1 MTVPL
6 HPTPEAALTVEALL
20 ADLERAVAAGD
31 GALATTLER
40 LILQRLFQAAVERDA
55 LERRTRELMA
65 MLAAARAASIA
76 TDEPTMHGLATKAL
90 NPRGEQSFSFD
101 TELGATK
108 PLSPRA
114 GQSSS
119 FDAGPGAEP
128 RQDAAPN
135 GGVVYPVWFATNRRR
150 NALDSGYGGERGD
163 SVSRGRV
170 DVFVPDAHRFGETG
184 TGFFGRLKRLDLS
197 DDRLRVQAV
206 TTQERDAFFSGLKQ
220 AMAEAPAA
228 DAAPDALVFIHG
240 FRTTFEDAALRAAQI
255 GFDLGVAPGGAGF
268 FSWPSKGELKGYP
281 ADEASIEASERAIAD
296 FLVDFA
302 ANCGAR
308 KAHLIAHSMGNR
320 GLLRALQ
327 RIAASAAAGT
337 VKFGQIFLAAPD
349 LDRDLFLDLAHLYPT
364 YSERTTLYASD
375 RDLPV
380 HLSSKLHDA
389 PRAGYFTPYTVAA
402 HIDTVCVPDFDVDLL
417 GHGYF
422 AQAEALLYDIGD
434 LMRSN
439 QSPPRQRIAAMV
451 EGDQSFW
458 RIKR

>member
-1 MTVPL
+1 MTVPVQ
-6 HPTPEAALTVEALL
+6 HFPEAAMTVETLL

-31 GALATTLER
+31 GALARTLER
-40 LILQRLFQAAVERDA
+40 LILQRLFQAAAERDA

-65 MLAAARAASIA
+65 LLTAASATSIA
-76 TDEPTMHGLATKAL
+76 ADRPTTQGPATKAL
-90 NPRGEQSFSFD
+90 KPGGDQSFSFD
-101 TELGATK
+101 KELGTT
-108 PLSPRA
+108 PPPILRS
-114 GQSSS
+114 GQSPT
-119 FDAGPGAEP
+119 FAAGPGAAP
-128 RQDAAPN
+128 RGDTAPS
-135 GGVVYPVWFATNRRR
+135 GGAVYPVWFATNRRH
-150 NALDSGYGGERGD
+150 NALDGGYGGERGD
-163 SVSRGRV
+163 SLSRGRV

-184 TGFFGRLKRLDLS
+184 TSFFGRLKRLDLR

-206 TTQERDAFFSGLKQ
+206 TTQERDAFFGELKQ
-220 AMAEAPAA
+220 AMAGAPATG
-228 DAAPDALVFIHG
+228 AAPEALVFIHG
-240 FRTTFEDAALRAAQI
+240 FRTTFEDAALRTAQI
-255 GFDLGVAPGGAGF
+255 GVDLGVAPGGAGF
-268 FSWPSKGELKGYP
+268 FSWPSKGDVRGYP

-296 FLVDFA
+296 FLIDFA

-308 KAHLIAHSMGNR
+308 KVHLIAHSMGNR

-327 RIAASAAAGT
+327 RIAASAAGGT

-375 RDLPV
+375 HDLPV

-402 HIDTVCVPDFDVDLL
+402 DIDTVCVPDFDVDLL

-439 QSPPRQRIAAMV
+439 QAPPRQRVAAMV